1 MSYSSSILVAGSY
14 ATGLV
19 MQTPRLPAKGETVI
33 GHSFRAVH
41 GGKGS
46 NQAVQ
51 AARLGAETAFIACVG
66 TDAYGDALM
75 KLMQEEGVNTS
86 GVQRHAVLPTGVG
99 FIIVDDAGHNLIAV
113 DLGAN
118 TALSPDDLEARRAH
132 FESAAV
138 VVAQLEIRVET
149 ALAAMRLGTSCGAK
163 TILNPAPAHDLSD
176 QDLSCVDIITP
187 NETETLACAGM
198 PNGDLVEAMH
208 RLRALG
214 CRNVVTTTGEAGCLW
229 LDERASQ
236 PVAVPTCRV
245 DVVDTVGA
253 GDAFTAGLAV
263 GLSEGMNMTDAL
275 RLGHAAAA
283 LSVTKADT
291 IPSYHRRAKVDALL
305 RGAKGAI
312 R

>member
-1 MSYSSSILVAGSY
+1 MAYASSILVAGSY

-19 MQTPRLPAKGETVI
+19 MQTPRLPGKGETVI

-51 AARLGAETAFIACVG
+51 AARLGAQTAFIACVG
-66 TDAYGDALM
+66 TDTYGDALM
-75 KLMQEEGVNTS
+75 NLMQEEGVNTN
-86 GVQRHAVLPTGVG
+86 GVIRHAVLPTGVG
-99 FIIVDDAGHNLIAV
+99 FIIVDAEGHNLIAV

-118 TALSPDDLEARRAH
+118 NALSPADLEARRAH
-132 FESAAV
+132 FENAAV
-138 VVAQLEIRVET
+138 VVAQLEIRLET
-149 ALAAMRLGTSCGAK
+149 ALAAMRLGKACGAR

-187 NETETLACAGM
+187 NETETLVCAGM
-198 PNGDLVEAMH
+198 PGGDLHAAMQ

-214 CRNVVTTTGEAGCLW
+214 CRHVVTTTGAAGCLW
-229 LDERASQ
+229 LDETAGEAR
-236 PVAVPTCRV
+236 PVPTWHV

-263 GLSEGMNMTDAL
+263 GLCEGMEMMDAM
-275 RLGHAAAA
+275 RFAHAAAA
-283 LSVTKADT
+283 LSTTKPDT
-291 IPSYHRRAKVDALL
+291 IPSYHRRDKVDALL
-305 RGAKGAI
+305 HGAKGAI

>member
-1 MSYSSSILVAGSY
+1 MSYASSILVVGSY

-19 MQTPRLPAKGETVI
+19 MQTPRLPGKGETVI

-51 AARLGAETAFIACVG
+51 AARLGAQTSFVACVG
-66 TDAYGDALM
+66 ADAYGDALV
-75 KLMQEEGVNTS
+75 KLMQEEGVNIS
-86 GVQRHAVLPTGVG
+86 GVIRHAVLPTGVG
-99 FIIVDDAGHNLIAV
+99 FIIVDAEGHNLIAV

-118 TALSPDDLEARRAH
+118 NALSPADLQARRAH
-132 FESAAV
+132 FENAAV

-149 ALAAMRLGTSCGAK
+149 ALTAMRLGKACGAT

-176 QDLSCVDIITP
+176 QDLSCVDILTP
-187 NETETLACAGM
+187 NETETLVCAGM
-198 PNGDLVEAMH
+198 PHGDLIDAMR

-214 CRNVVTTTGEAGCLW
+214 CRNVVTTTGAAGCLW
-229 LDERASQ
+229 LNGADTE
-236 PVAVPTCRV
+236 PVTVPTWRV

-263 GLSEGMNMTDAL
+263 GLSEGANMTDAL

-283 LSVTKADT
+283 LSVTKPDT
-291 IPSYHRRAKVDALL
+291 IPSYHRRDKVEALM
-305 RGAKGAI
+305 RGAKGATA
-312 R
+312 